1 MRGCAAPPNPRI
13 YLVPPPRVT
22 YSVTHILEIPQMIY
36 FQNNLTLFSLEC
48 RLSVGLYH
56 GLHNGLYK
64 LQIAAQPVIILSR
77 LPNIDTG
84 SSFFMMQNV
93 FNLRMACST

>member
-1 MRGCAAPPNPRI
+1 MAIAN
-13 YLVPPPRVT
+13 
-22 YSVTHILEIPQMIY
+22 SVTHILEIPQMIY
-36 FQNNLTLFSLEC
+36 FQYNPTLFSLEF

-64 LQIAAQPVIILSR
+64 LQIAAQTVIILSR
-77 LPNIDTG
+77 LPNIDIG
-84 SSFFMMQNV
+84 SSFFMRRNV